1 MAPAPRGLAPPPSS
15 WSDLDDDDGWQD
27 HESMNRGRGRIGSL
41 LRLACFRLLPLAV
54 ARLSPALTSDMPV
67 VRSNDFTS
75 EFDAIDDK
83 RYGYRPERL
92 DDGEDK
98 TQSNATGQ
106 HLELGVDTLASE
118 SWREKGNSIDE
129 SDYTRLRLEEDEESE
144 EVHMRTRYL
153 FDDNQAMTPLSQMQ
167 ATKDLLTEGQRIA
180 YVGLCQLIMGRMIK
194 DMSRGWEGYKMKQRN
209 LLKGKARE
217 TDVPVV
223 ESGKIWMIK
232 IMARLFQHMD
242 VEREGELAEATST
255 DSTEQH
261 MIESLQEHGVDPA
274 DLVPALMTTHTVK
287 NPDYDPE
294 ARRQRD
300 IEEAEEAERQAVA
313 RKEAEEEEAR
323 KAEENHDDMRSESDD
338 IAHDPAPPYAEVDP
352 SPSTPPTVPPNL
364 FSSSGNP
371 FDDGDM
377 GDMGDIGDIG
387 GSPGDAPPPP
397 PPKEDAGDI
406 GGDIGR
412 SSLDSPA
419 PPEKAPPSP
428 DVNKTPKLSSGEM
441 LSPDLSKT
449 PKSGGVS
456 DEGTPRGVHTQL
468 PGDAKL
474 PGDVQAV
481 EPLKQGTEHM
491 PSLPGVSTTMSTAD
505 ENITLDI
512 RWTVLCDLFLVL
524 VADSLYDARSRAFL
538 ERVANAL
545 GFGWMDIVRF
555 ENRVT
560 EALELEES
568 VGQLEQ
574 DDVIDS
580 RAKTAKR
587 KRYAL
592 MGLAAVGGGLV
603 IGLSAGLL
611 APVIGAGLGAALGT
625 IGITGTTGFL
635 AGAGGAAIITTTGVV
650 TGANIAGRGMARRTR
665 EVRTFEFKP
674 LHNNKRVSCYITV
687 GGFMASKVD
696 DVRLPF
702 SVLDSAVGDV
712 FSVLWEPEM
721 MSEMGGALKIIGTE
735 VLTQV
740 SQQVLQAT
748 IMTAL
753 MSALQ
758 WPLLLTKLG
767 YLIDNPW
774 ANALDRSRAAG
785 LVLADALI
793 ARHAGIRPTSLIGF
807 SLGSRVIFYALLELH
822 RQKAYGIVQD
832 VYIFGSTVT
841 ANRQTWLEARS
852 VVAGRFVNGYATNDW
867 VLGYLFRA
875 TTGGLNT
882 VAGLRPVEMVPGLEN
897 LDVTDCIT
905 GHMSYRSSMPQLLIK
920 AGFPCTS
927 DEFDEPDVSLL
938 EFTGSRTD
946 NQDPEVDMSVNERI
960 TEEEEEARRKKKIL
974 GIFPR
979 RKKKTKRRGS
989 DDSGSTMSGTASGRV
1004 SSTYNDID
1012 EDDMLPPREEHP
1024 ADNTGG
1030 NTGAGS
1036 EEPEEA
1042 DLGERPSQAD
1052 IEAAEAAA
1060 AAEKEAI
1067 SRIPATAGFDF
1078 AAISR
1083 ELGKEVDPDKPVGA
1097 TSPRPVPAVRLP
1109 SPLNRTGSAP
1119 PPLPPTPDEQ
1129 PTPPA
1134 PQRSNS
1140 AFDGRDSSALGLP
1153 VDDDGDIA
1161 ITAQKLSVQDAWDR
1175 PAWPESSPN
1184 LAASPA
1190 RAPSPPPK
1198 GLFGFNAWASST
1210 SPSGSHSPLP
1220 PSGSYDMDGKLMAP
1234 PARPHPAEFTN
1245 PFASSGMGALGPSP
1259 IGEPAHAAGWNKRA
1273 ADDEKM
1279 ALENPW

>member
-1 MAPAPRGLAPPPSS
+1 
-15 WSDLDDDDGWQD
+15 
-27 HESMNRGRGRIGSL
+27 
-41 LRLACFRLLPLAV
+41 
-54 ARLSPALTSDMPV
+54 
-67 VRSNDFTS
+67 
-75 EFDAIDDK
+75 
-83 RYGYRPERL
+83 
-92 DDGEDK
+92 
-98 TQSNATGQ
+98 
-106 HLELGVDTLASE
+106 
-118 SWREKGNSIDE
+118 
-129 SDYTRLRLEEDEESE
+129 
-144 EVHMRTRYL
+144 
-153 FDDNQAMTPLSQMQ
+153 
-167 ATKDLLTEGQRIA
+167 
-180 YVGLCQLIMGRMIK
+180 
-194 DMSRGWEGYKMKQRN
+194 
-209 LLKGKARE
+209 
-217 TDVPVV
+217 
-223 ESGKIWMIK
+223 
-232 IMARLFQHMD
+232 
-242 VEREGELAEATST
+242 
-255 DSTEQH
+255 
-261 MIESLQEHGVDPA
+261 
-274 DLVPALMTTHTVK
+274 
-287 NPDYDPE
+287 
-294 ARRQRD
+294 
-300 IEEAEEAERQAVA
+300 
-313 RKEAEEEEAR
+313 
-323 KAEENHDDMRSESDD
+323 
-338 IAHDPAPPYAEVDP
+338 
-352 SPSTPPTVPPNL
+352 
-364 FSSSGNP
+364 
-371 FDDGDM
+371 
-377 GDMGDIGDIG
+377 
-387 GSPGDAPPPP
+387 
-397 PPKEDAGDI
+397 
-406 GGDIGR
+406 
-412 SSLDSPA
+412 
-419 PPEKAPPSP
+419 
-428 DVNKTPKLSSGEM
+428 
-441 LSPDLSKT
+441 
-449 PKSGGVS
+449 
-456 DEGTPRGVHTQL
+456 
-468 PGDAKL
+468 
-474 PGDVQAV
+474 
-481 EPLKQGTEHM
+481 
-491 PSLPGVSTTMSTAD
+491 
-505 ENITLDI
+505 
-512 RWTVLCDLFLVL
+512 
-524 VADSLYDARSRAFL
+524 
-538 ERVANAL
+538 
-545 GFGWMDIVRF
+545 
-555 ENRVT
+555 
-560 EALELEES
+560 
-568 VGQLEQ
+568 
-574 DDVIDS
+574 
-580 RAKTAKR
+580 
-587 KRYAL
+587 

-1083 ELGKEVDPDKPVGA
+1083 ELGKEVDPDKPVDA
-1097 TSPRPVPAVRLP
+1097 TSPRPVPGVRLP